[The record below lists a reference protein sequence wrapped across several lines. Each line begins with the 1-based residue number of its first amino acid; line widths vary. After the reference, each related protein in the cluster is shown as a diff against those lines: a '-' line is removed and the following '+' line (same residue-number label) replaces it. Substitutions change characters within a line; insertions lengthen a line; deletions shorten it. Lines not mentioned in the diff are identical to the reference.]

1 MAAWDND
8 PVLSRAT
15 GNAWDSDPVLNY
27 PSTSAPKKIGA
38 EAFPDALREVLAGT
52 DWGTRNIAGAG
63 SAVVNAWEGLKGL
76 VGKSDPNQ
84 VAAQKVI
91 AEEAP
96 IGNIAGNVAMLAPTA
111 FIPGANTV
119 AGAGTIGAVQG
130 ALLTPGDL
138 KERAKSAAWGGVGG
152 GGGIL
157 AGRALAAGGRAASAA
172 VAPMTRSGQD
182 EIIGKLMRRVSGENA
197 DDVMQRLRDARGLVP
212 GEMPTAAE
220 VAESGG
226 IAALQRA
233 MSSADPES
241 YAHRFMANGDAREAA
256 LRSVAGSPSAR
267 QAAID
272 SRDAAAKLLYG
283 KAYAD
288 DAARMSAEDAANKV
302 ASAARKARQESI
314 AWNNLDPG
322 AVPSPSGAFPT
333 LELNEL
339 AKRPA
344 FVDAVNDAK
353 ISLANSGKSNVPINS
368 LEGLHRVKLSI
379 DDALNGSAPNS
390 ALSRY
395 SRSDLV
401 SMKSKLL
408 DEMKKV
414 SSTYDEARQTFSD
427 MSKPINQM
435 DVGQYL
441 LDKLE
446 PASKQYGKLTG
457 ERANA
462 FFQALKDADAT
473 TKRALGTRAAGG
485 IADVLT
491 PEQLATVTNVA
502 KSLGRVGNATD
513 LGRGVGS
520 NTFQNL
526 AMDNL
531 AAQGGVPSAV
541 SILANFVPG
550 MHGLGNVISG
560 AASKVGGLMYK
571 SADQNMRARLA
582 DLLLD
587 PATASQVMEAA
598 SKPGAMQRLVQK
610 AAGTNDQ
617 QTIADLLRYLQAAP
631 AVAGMSAAQADWR

>member
-76 VGKSDPNQ
+76 VGQTDPNQ

-119 AGAGTIGAVQG
+119 AGAGTIGAAQG

-197 DDVMQRLRDARGLVP
+197 DDVMQRLRDAKGLVP

-272 SRDAAAKLLYG
+272 SRESAAQSLYG
-283 KAYAD
+283 MANRS
-288 DAARMSAEDAANKV
+288 DAMRREMEAGQRLLK
-302 ASAARKARQESI
+302 
-314 AWNNLDPG
+314 
-322 AVPSPSGAFPT
+322 SGGIHQMAGDEMPT
-333 LELNEL
+333 EGLRALTS
-339 AKRPA
+339 RPA
-344 FVDAVNDAK
+344 FQAALSDAK
-353 ISLANSGKSNVPINS
+353 TSLANSGATDTALTS
-368 LEGLHRVKLSI
+368 LEGLHRIKLSI
-379 DDALNGSAPNS
+379 DEALNGAAPNS
-390 ALSRY
+390 ALAKFDRNS
-395 SRSDLV
+395 
-401 SMKSKLL
+401 LL
-408 DEMKKV
+408 NIKKQLLSEMETL
-414 SSTYDEARQTFSD
+414 SPMYGNARKTFSD

-473 TKRALGTRAAGG
+473 TKRALSTRAAGG

-560 AASKVGGLMYK
+560 AAGKVGGLMYK

>member
-1 MAAWDND
+1 MAGIRWIDQDQPAQSPGIRWVDEA
-8 PVLSRAT
+8 PAT
-15 GNAWDSDPVLNY
+15 PNPAFANGPL
-27 PSTSAPKKIGA
+27 KIGA
-38 EAFPDALREVLAGT
+38 DAFPDALREVLKNT

-76 VGKSDPNQ
+76 VGQTDPNQ

-130 ALLTPGDL
+130 VLLTPGDIA
-138 KERAKSAAWGGVGG
+138 ERAKAAGWGAAGG
-152 GGGIL
+152 SGGIL
-157 AGRALAAGGRAASAA
+157 AGRALAAGGRALHAA
-172 VAPMTRSGQD
+172 AAPMTRKGQD
-182 EIIGKLMRRVSGENA
+182 EIVGKLMRRVSGENA
-197 DDVMQRLRDARGLVP
+197 DEVMQRLRDARGLVP

-241 YAHRFMANGDAREAA
+241 YAYRFTKNGEAREAA

-272 SRDAAAKLLYG
+272 SRESAAKAMYG
-283 KAYAD
+283 
-288 DAARMSAEDAANKV
+288 MANKSD
-302 ASAARKARQESI
+302 AMRREMEAGQRLLK
-314 AWNNLDPG
+314 
-322 AVPSPSGAFPT
+322 SGGIHQMAGDEMPT
-333 LELNEL
+333 EGLRALTS
-339 AKRPA
+339 RPA
-344 FVDAVNDAK
+344 FQAALSDAK
-353 ISLANSGKSNVPINS
+353 TSLANSDAPNTALTS
-368 LEGLHRVKLSI
+368 LEGLHRIKLSI
-379 DDALNGSAPNS
+379 DEALNGAAPNS
-390 ALSRY
+390 ALAKFDRNS
-395 SRSDLV
+395 
-401 SMKSKLL
+401 LL
-408 DEMKKV
+408 NIKKQLLSEMETL
-414 SSTYDEARQTFSD
+414 SPMYGNARKTFSD

-446 PASKQYGKLTG
+446 PASKEYGKLTG

-462 FFQALKDADAT
+462 FFQALKNADAT

-485 IADVLT
+485 ISDVLT
-491 PEQLATVTNVA
+491 PEQMATVTNVA

-560 AASKVGGLMYK
+560 AASKVGGMLYK
-571 SADQNMRARLA
+571 NADQNMRARIA

-587 PATASQVMEAA
+587 PKSAAAVMDAA
-598 SKPGAMQRLVQK
+598 GKPGTLQRLVEK
-610 AAGTNDQ
+610 AANTNDA
-617 QTIADLLRYLQAAP
+617 QTIGELLRYLQAAP
-631 AVAGMSAAQADWR
+631 AVAGMSATQADWR

>member
-1 MAAWDND
+1 MGKTLEFDEA
-8 PVLSRAT
+8 PT
-15 GNAWDSDPVLNY
+15 GKALQFDGSQQPAFK
-27 PSTSAPKKIGA
+27 PTKIGA
-38 EAFPDALREVLAGT
+38 DAFPDSLREVLAGT

-76 VGKSDPNQ
+76 AGQTDPNQ

-119 AGAGTIGAVQG
+119 TGAATIGALQG
-130 ALLTPGDL
+130 ALLTPGDMA
-138 KERAKSAAWGGVGG
+138 ERAKAAAWGGVGG
-152 GGGIL
+152 GGGII

-172 VAPMTRSGQD
+172 VAPMTRTGQD

-197 DDVMQRLRDARGLVP
+197 DDVMSRLRDARGLVP

-272 SRDAAAKLLYG
+272 SRESSAQALYG
-283 KAYAD
+283 
-288 DAARMSAEDAANKV
+288 MANKSD
-302 ASAARKARQESI
+302 AMRREMDAGKRLIK
-314 AWNNLDPG
+314 
-322 AVPSPSGAFPT
+322 SGGIHQMAGDEMPT
-333 LELNEL
+333 EGLRALTS
-339 AKRPA
+339 RPA
-344 FVDAVNDAK
+344 FQAALSDAK
-353 ISLANSGKSNVPINS
+353 TSLANSGATDTALTS
-368 LEGLHRVKLSI
+368 LEGLHRIKLSI
-379 DDALNGSAPNS
+379 DEALNGAAPNS
-390 ALSRY
+390 ALAKFDRGSLMTIKKQLLNEMETLSPMYGNAR
-395 SRSDLV
+395 
-401 SMKSKLL
+401 KS
-408 DEMKKV
+408 
-414 SSTYDEARQTFSD
+414 FSD

-446 PASKQYGKLTG
+446 PASKEYGKLTG

-541 SILANFVPG
+541 GILANLIPG

-560 AASKVGGLMYK
+560 AAGKVGGLMYK
-571 SADQNMRARLA
+571 SADQNMKTRLA

-587 PATASQVMEAA
+587 PVAASQVMDAA
-598 SKPGAMQRLVQK
+598 SKPGAMQRIVQK